1 MVAGVDACRGGWL
14 CLIRQG
20 TSEKISSVVHESAA
34 ALLGQEPRPEVLA
47 IDIPIG
53 LNNAG
58 VRDCDSIA
66 RKMLGS
72 RACCVFTAPI
82 RPVLHARTHSEAS
95 RIRKRAEGKKIS
107 AQVWGIVPKI
117 REIDCLLSANPSLQ
131 EFVREAHPEIC
142 FMAWNGGAAIADRKK
157 SPGGKA
163 RRAALVAAYFGDRA
177 FARVRDRHARTKVA
191 DDDIND
197 AFAALWTAERILNGS
212 GKVIPARPCRDPFG
226 LRMEICY

>member
-14 CLIRQG
+14 CLTRPETSG
-20 TSEKISSVVHESAA
+20 TISSVVHESAA
-34 ALLGQEPRPEVLA
+34 ALLGQERQPEVLA

-53 LNNAG
+53 LTNLG

-82 RPVLHARTHSEAS
+82 RPVLHAGTRTEAS
-95 RIRKRAEGKKIS
+95 SIRKRAEGKKVS

-117 REIDCLLSANPSLQ
+117 REIDRLLSANPSLQ
-131 EFVREAHPEIC
+131 AFVREVHPEIC
-142 FMAWNGGAAIADRKK
+142 FMAWNGGAPIADRKK

-163 RRAALVAAYFGDRA
+163 RRAALVAAYFGRRA
-177 FARVRDRHARTKVA
+177 FALVRERHPRTKVA

-197 AFAALWTAERILNGS
+197 AFAALWTAERILDGS
-212 GKVIPARPCRDPFG
+212 AKVIPDRPCRDPFG

>member
-1 MVAGVDACRGGWL
+1 MVAGVDACRAGWL
-14 CLIRQG
+14 CLTRPG
-20 TSEKISSVVHESAA
+20 TSGAIYSVVHESAA
-34 ALLGQEPRPEVLA
+34 ALLEQERRPEVLA

-53 LNNAG
+53 LSNVG

-66 RKMLGS
+66 RKMLGP

-82 RPVLHARTHSEAS
+82 RPVLHACTRTEAS
-95 RIRKRAEGKKIS
+95 SIGKRAEGKKIS

-117 REIDCLLSANPSLQ
+117 REIDAFLSANPSLQ
-131 EFVREAHPEIC
+131 AFIREVHPEIC
-142 FMAWNGGAAIADRKK
+142 FMAWNGGAPIAERKK
-157 SPGGKA
+157 SPGGRA
-163 RRAALVAAYFGDRA
+163 RRAALVAGYFGDRA
-177 FARVRDRHARTKVA
+177 FARVRDRHPRTKVA

-212 GKVIPARPCRDPFG
+212 AKVIPDRPRRDPFG